1 MRPTSMNAPAIT
13 ELIIQQAVHGD
24 PAALELLLRRM
35 QPDVKRYARRYCMA
49 SDIDDAVQEAL
60 MRLTQRLPQ
69 LRLAAAL
76 SGWLMTTV
84 KRECMRL
91 AHVVLRH
98 DALDDK
104 VLSQLAY
111 RTDDGLRMDISR
123 ALESLPQHYRQV
135 VLLRD
140 MEALTLQEIAD
151 CTGETVA
158 CVKSR
163 LHRARALV
171 REHLSSP
178 DATL

>member
-1 MRPTSMNAPAIT
+1 MSNPAIT
-13 ELIIQQAVHGD
+13 ELNIQQAMNGD
-24 PAALELLLRRM
+24 PVALALLLRRA

-49 SDIDDAVQEAL
+49 SDVDDAVQEAL

-69 LRLAAAL
+69 LRVAAAL
-76 SGWLMTTV
+76 SGWVMTTV

-91 AHVVLRH
+91 AHLVLRH

-111 RTDDGLRMDISR
+111 RTDEGLRIDISR

-140 MEALTLQEIAD
+140 IEELTLQEMAD
-151 CTGETVA
+151 CTGETLA

-163 LHRARALV
+163 LHRARAMV

-178 DATL
+178 SVTL